1 MIEATGLQRIYNVIV
16 FAVATLHVV
25 VIFCFLLLLHL
36 LAKSSAPAARADLA
50 IAFETPPIP
59 PFVHLDQID
68 IFFASSWSD
77 RYYYLFCMKQSTET
91 SGYPQAPRIPSSSP
105 ITWWSRT
112 YLHKL
117 SVFFINSL
125 VLLRCCRS
133 LIKVKFSID
142 QFRPALGSCCCSV
155 DCHHAQKTSKL
166 PQILS
171 TLTAF
176 Y

>member
-1 MIEATGLQRIYNVIV
+1 MNSLEDNDYVGSDTSVPSSSTIPLADPPAVVVIEATGLQRIYNVIV

-117 SVFFINSL
+117 SA
-125 VLLRCCRS
+125 
-133 LIKVKFSID
+133 FS
-142 QFRPALGSCCCSV
+142 
-155 DCHHAQKTSKL
+155 
-166 PQILS
+166 
-171 TLTAF
+171 
-176 Y
+176 